1 MVWSLLHAEG
11 LIYDLERHAIVGLKP
26 RAGVLDVMA
35 LGLEATGMWER
46 REETLWLREDYWP
59 PKREREN
66 LGRPPSL
73 TPAEQERAIMLIR
86 QGMPLKKVA
95 ELFDTSY
102 EVVRRLA
109 KRQGVELER
118 SERRLTPEQLE
129 QAYELLR
136 ADAPFRQ
143 VADQFG
149 IHPESLRRLAQR
161 DGVTLRARGEKLT
174 PTQRRLTPAQQQEAR
189 SLVGSGVSL
198 RQAARQTGISRCA
211 LEGLLKEGEQERP

>member
-1 MVWSLLHAEG
+1 MASGGGADLRSGEEKLPVSQAGAGLAGDASWNRGRSQSRLTGIRLLWTAEHRF
-11 LIYDLERHAIVGLKP
+11 Y
-26 RAGVLDVMA
+26 RAGESD
-35 LGLEATGMWER
+35 G
-46 REETLWLREDYWP
+46 P
-59 PKREREN
+59 PRNSGSGPSN
-66 LGRPPSL
+66 LGHFP
-73 TPAEQERAIMLIR
+73 
-86 QGMPLKKVA
+86 
-95 ELFDTSY
+95 TSY

-109 KRQGVELER
+109 KRQGVELGR

-174 PTQRRLTPAQQQEAR
+174 PTQRRLTPEQQQEAR

-211 LEGLLKEGEQERP
+211 LEGLLKEGEQERQ